1 MTKDD
6 MTRVDYKRDEIPA
19 WVREAIDTSFA
30 IEAEDAKSAGALG
43 YMARALVQ
51 ATMPYKDPKQP
62 MFVRR
67 NGDFTLT
74 IVGGFE
80 GLVPYGIYPRLLV
93 SWIATE
99 AVRTKSP
106 EIELGDSL
114 NAFLR
119 DVLEIQP
126 GGGANGPSTRVSQQ
140 MARLFG
146 SLITARWGGR
156 SAGRGFSLANISV
169 VDKATVSDRTMWQLD
184 NLASEVEPPARKKSK
199 ASASDADVDEGR
211 LWTPQ
216 ASGQAGQWKSV
227 VRLSDNFFT
236 ECVSSPVPID
246 LRAYKA
252 LRRAPMAMD
261 LYSWLTYRMSY
272 TKRPTRPIPWQA
284 LQLQFGSSSGQE
296 NRAQAVRDFR
306 KSFLQALRAVQTV
319 YPQAKVE
326 CDEHGVVLRPSLTHV
341 PQKLG
346 QQPLF

>member
-1 MTKDD
+1 MATKKPAKLDVLKIDYRAGQLD
-6 MTRVDYKRDEIPA
+6 MPS

-51 ATMPYKDPKQP
+51 ATMPYKDPKAP

-74 IVGGFE
+74 IIGGFE
-80 GLVPYGIYPRLLV
+80 GLVPYGVYPRLLV
-93 SWIATE
+93 SWIATQ

-114 NAFLR
+114 NDFLR
-119 DVLEIQP
+119 NVLEIQR
-126 GGGANGPSTRVSQQ
+126 GGGVNGPSTRVSQQ

-156 SAGRGFSLANISV
+156 SAGRGFDLANVSI
-169 VDKATVSDRTMWQLD
+169 VDKARVSDRTMWELD
-184 NLASEVEPPARKKSK
+184 NLGSISPPP
-199 ASASDADVDEGR
+199 SDAEDDETR

-216 ASGQAGQWKSV
+216 ASSQAGRWKSI
-227 VRLSDNFFT
+227 VRLSENFYQ
-236 ECVSSPVPID
+236 ECVNSPVPID

-252 LRRAPMAMD
+252 LRRSPMAMD

-272 TKRPTRPIPWQA
+272 TKRPTRPIPWEA
-284 LQLQFGSSSGQE
+284 LQLQFGSNFSQADRGQ
-296 NRAQAVRDFR
+296 ATRDFR
-306 KSFLQALRAVQTV
+306 KNFLNALRAVHTV
-319 YPQAKVE
+319 YPQAKIDIAE
-326 CDEHGVVLRPSLTHV
+326 NGVVLQPSKPHIPIKV
-341 PQKLG
+341 D